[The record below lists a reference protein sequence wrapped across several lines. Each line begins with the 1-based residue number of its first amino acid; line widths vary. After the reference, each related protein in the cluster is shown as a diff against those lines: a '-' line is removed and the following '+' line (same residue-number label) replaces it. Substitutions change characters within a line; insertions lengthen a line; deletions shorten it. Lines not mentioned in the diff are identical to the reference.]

1 MSVNKKTLT
10 LAFVCSGKV
19 FLTNPSHAPGGS
31 RPSGCPLCTVWKPPS
46 GKPGTKGRL
55 QFMDW
60 CFTPCTR
67 SIYSNVG
74 IKKIWCANEHVCKA
88 VDDKTGMYLV
98 YGSFFVGVILSL

>member
-46 GKPGTKGRL
+46 GKPGKRE
-55 QFMDW
+55 D
-60 CFTPCTR
+60 
-67 SIYSNVG
+67 YSLWTDVLL
-74 IKKIWCANEHVCKA
+74 HVA
-88 VDDKTGMYLV
+88 DLY
-98 YGSFFVGVILSL
+98 ILMWV